1 MGLIY
6 IANTA
11 LLMFN
16 VIYYRE
22 FTDFMTIN
30 TIFGYSTVSQGLSG
44 SSFALLKPQDIIIV
58 ADIVIVALGFI
69 TGFLHLDK
77 RPIPRVQALAL
88 TSFSLFC
95 LVLNITLGEIS
106 RPQLLSRTFD
116 RNYLV
121 KYLGIDTYMVYDG
134 LKTAR
139 NSQVRNKA
147 GSSDLN
153 NIINFTRN
161 HYAEPNSKM
170 YGIAKGRNVIVIHLE
185 SFQQFLINYKLN
197 DKEVTPFLNSLY
209 NSKETYSFA
218 NFFNQVGQ
226 GKTSDAE
233 NMLETST
240 YGLSQGSLFSI
251 LGTDNTFEG
260 APAILDQSQGYTS
273 AVFHGNSGS
282 FWNRNNVYKNLGYNY
297 FFDSSYYNTDANN
310 LTEYGLKDKLLFHDS
325 IKYLE
330 RLQQPFYAKFVTVSN
345 HFPFALDDQNTSF
358 DKANTS
364 DASINNYFVTA
375 HYLDQAVQE
384 FFEYLKK
391 SGLYDNSIIVL
402 YGDHYGISDTRNLK
416 LASLLGKS
424 SSTWSDFDNTQMQRV
439 PFMIHIPGT
448 KDGGVQTQY
457 GGEIDVLPTLLH
469 LLGIDSR
476 DYIQFGTDLFS
487 SKHDQVVAFRNE
499 DFITPKYTVVGN
511 TIYQNST
518 GKILTHPSQ
527 KVKDEIKKDREKVN
541 TELSLSDT
549 LNNKNLLRFY
559 IPTGFTPVDPK
570 KYNYTNQYGQ
580 ILKIQ
585 EDLGKKSTSLWS
597 KNGNKTTIDDY
608 SSDAPEL
615 TTTDQNEANISSVKN
630 TLKSNKKESIDTSS
644 SSAESDSDQ

>member
-1 MGLIY
+1 M
-6 IANTA
+6 
-11 LLMFN
+11 
-16 VIYYRE
+16 
-22 FTDFMTIN
+22 
-30 TIFGYSTVSQGLSG
+30 
-44 SSFALLKPQDIIIV
+44 
-58 ADIVIVALGFI
+58 
-69 TGFLHLDK
+69 
-77 RPIPRVQALAL
+77 
-88 TSFSLFC
+88 
-95 LVLNITLGEIS
+95 
-106 RPQLLSRTFD
+106 
-116 RNYLV
+116 
-121 KYLGIDTYMVYDG
+121 
-134 LKTAR
+134 
-139 NSQVRNKA
+139 
-147 GSSDLN
+147 
-153 NIINFTRN
+153 
-161 HYAEPNSKM
+161 
-170 YGIAKGRNVIVIHLE
+170 
-185 SFQQFLINYKLN
+185 
-197 DKEVTPFLNSLY
+197 
-209 NSKETYSFA
+209 
-218 NFFNQVGQ
+218 
-226 GKTSDAE
+226 
-233 NMLETST
+233 
-240 YGLSQGSLFSI
+240 
-251 LGTDNTFEG
+251 
-260 APAILDQSQGYTS
+260 
-273 AVFHGNSGS
+273 
-282 FWNRNNVYKNLGYNY
+282 
-297 FFDSSYYNTDANN
+297 
-310 LTEYGLKDKLLFHDS
+310 
-325 IKYLE
+325 
-330 RLQQPFYAKFVTVSN
+330 
-345 HFPFALDDQNTSF
+345 
-358 DKANTS
+358 
-364 DASINNYFVTA
+364 
-375 HYLDQAVQE
+375 
-384 FFEYLKK
+384 KK

-615 TTTDQNEANISSVKN
+615 TTTDQNEANVSSVKN